1 MGGPTGPQKRVAKKT
16 QFCENS
22 EKFRG
27 PPGPV
32 GIPYNPFKGGAKIK
46 NIDKFA
52 KKESTLGYP
61 G

>member
-46 NIDKFA
+46 NIDSLKG
-52 KKESTLGYP
+52 EYVRLG
-61 G
+61 